1 MQRAEVGG
9 AYLGREPLIFSALS
23 RLGALRLLGALRS
36 QRQRAEVQLVR

>member
-9 AYLGREPLIFSALS
+9 AYLSREPLIFSALS
-23 RLGALRLLGALRS
+23 RLGALRS